1 MNISQQL
8 KLGKQLHNEPN
19 LSEVTRQREAGDGQK
34 MRTTFL
40 KNLSYPC
47 IGLKLMTHE
56 NLLINILTKCSLLL
70 YYVVTDSSTRLG
82 LLPILAV
89 IRLVLIAPVSG

>member
-8 KLGKQLHNEPN
+8 KLGKQLHNGPN

-40 KNLSYPC
+40 KLSYPC

-89 IRLVLIAPVSG
+89 VRLVLIGPVSG